1 MSLSCCPLYFQVY
14 LQHLQAL
21 LSLSTFTAL
30 WLTILD
36 FMDKYMH
43 ADQSDQLVS
52 IVLICLP
59 CCHNVQFLTNL
70 CDITGLPIFSSC
82 LSPSS
87 IVINFKP
94 SPWSVLCM
102 FCKLA
107 HFRVLSIAI
116 STLLNTLRLFLYHS
130 SDGRHSRVAEE
141 HVTCDGRNGYIL

>member
-1 MSLSCCPLYFQVY
+1 MTLSCCPLYFQVY

-70 CDITGLPIFSSC
+70 CDITGLPIFSNC

-107 HFRVLSIAI
+107 HFRVCINSSKYITKYTQTI
-116 STLLNTLRLFLYHS
+116 FVPLFRWKAFQS
-130 SDGRHSRVAEE
+130 
-141 HVTCDGRNGYIL
+141 C